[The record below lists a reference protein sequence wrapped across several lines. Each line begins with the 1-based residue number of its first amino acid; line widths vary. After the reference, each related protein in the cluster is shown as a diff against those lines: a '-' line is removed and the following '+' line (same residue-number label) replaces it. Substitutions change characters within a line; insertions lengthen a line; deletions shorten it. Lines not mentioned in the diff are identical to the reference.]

1 MTLVEY
7 FEAERLLKK
16 HRIRSVKSSYVK
28 SADEAVK
35 FAGGEKIVL
44 KAVSGKALHKS
55 KSGLVV
61 AGLLGEQEVSKAYKA
76 LERKAAQYK
85 PYKILAQKMVHGGIE
100 IIIGGNE
107 DAQFG
112 KMILLG
118 LGGIYVEVFRD
129 FALRVCPVTM
139 NDALTMV
146 RQLKSRS
153 VIAPNPAS
161 EKMVAELVLKA
172 ARMYQASKIK
182 ELDLNPVIL
191 HDGTYD
197 AVDIRMI
204 K

>member
-1 MTLVEY
+1 
-7 FEAERLLKK
+7 
-16 HRIRSVKSSYVK
+16 
-28 SADEAVK
+28 
-35 FAGGEKIVL
+35 
-44 KAVSGKALHKS
+44 
-55 KSGLVV
+55 
-61 AGLLGEQEVSKAYKA
+61 
-76 LERKAAQYK
+76 
-85 PYKILAQKMVHGGIE
+85 
-100 IIIGGNE
+100 
-107 DAQFG
+107 
-112 KMILLG
+112 MILLG

-139 NDALTMV
+139 NDALSMV

-153 VIAPNPAS
+153 VIAPNAAS